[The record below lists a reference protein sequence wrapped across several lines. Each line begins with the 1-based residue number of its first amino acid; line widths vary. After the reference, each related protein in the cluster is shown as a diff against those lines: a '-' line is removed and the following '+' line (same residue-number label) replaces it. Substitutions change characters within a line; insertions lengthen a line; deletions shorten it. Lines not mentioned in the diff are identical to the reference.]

1 MFQTTNQISV
11 MNGQT
16 LSVLRVQQYHI
27 AKTVMPLE
35 KADHWRRW
43 SDSMDWFKGKNQEN
57 PMFNRKIYGFRLRF
71 SLRPVHW
78 RMGATPNKGR
88 MRQFSEPVD
97 QTSCVFGIAARTAKT
112 TQTIFD
118 MICHE
123 TIPLNKSCFF
133 SVEKYALLLFSVWR
147 FAGKR
152 QQFEASMPS
161 NGSHEVADLHSDFQ
175 TRWVPTA
182 QAILDEVHL
191 LHWLSGFICSEI
203 QWITKS
209 LGIPAGTAPG
219 FLLLVFLLSARLSK
233 TKHDFA
239 RKKLVIF

>member
-1 MFQTTNQISV
+1 
-11 MNGQT
+11 
-16 LSVLRVQQYHI
+16 
-27 AKTVMPLE
+27 
-35 KADHWRRW
+35 
-43 SDSMDWFKGKNQEN
+43 
-57 PMFNRKIYGFRLRF
+57 MFNRKIFVFRLRF

-78 RMGATPNKGR
+78 RIGQHPTRAECG
-88 MRQFSEPVD
+88 SEEPVD
-97 QTSCVFGIAARTAKT
+97 QTSWPGSQQGHWKT

-123 TIPLNKSCFF
+123 NYPIEQIMLFFFLWKNMRTNCCFPF
-133 SVEKYALLLFSVWR
+133 DGLPE
-147 FAGKR
+147 KR

-161 NGSHEVADLHSDFQ
+161 NGSHQVADLHSHFQ

-191 LHWLSGFICSEI
+191 LHWLSGFVCSEI
-203 QWITKS
+203 QRIAKS

-219 FLLLVFLLSARLSK
+219 FLLLVFLLSARFSK

-239 RKKLVIF
+239 RKNSSFSRSFLYFRYVFHWSSSISMDSPWFSWVFLDFHMGFPLIFPSFFPLIFDAKETWWCCR